1 MALLGQGFEDPRSA
15 AVMALAGGLLRGD
28 FGGGLLGANQAY
40 GQATD
45 RQRAAQD
52 SVMQGR
58 LREMQLKNYESE
70 IAARGLTA
78 EKEARKNKLI
88 EGLLGTG
95 APMSPGAFAPSSDGM
110 GPVMPQSAAPTSGG
124 GLSGMNI
131 NQIAALK
138 LAGVDL
144 GDLYKF
150 SQTPQEFKGGSIY
163 RDPVTGAERTIP
175 KLPDGMTMSGGQA
188 GYVPGFAEA
197 QVGLEGNRQK
207 AIEEAKARQDLVT
220 VTGNDGI
227 PRLVPKSSITMPQ
240 AQGGQPSMQ
249 VTPEQQRG
257 ADAERIRILQREL
270 QNPNLSLPDRQ
281 AITNELQRTQTAQVS
296 PGFPQSMMGV
306 QAGLSPQQSAQA
318 KALETAA
325 TQKEMTGARQS
336 EARAKDVKTA
346 TQFLQIANQAEALLK
361 EGPTASGIGSAVD
374 ATAALFGKSTKG
386 AELAQQLKA
395 LGGWLVANVPRMEGS
410 QSNFDVGN
418 YQTMAADVS
427 NDRLPAERRLAA
439 LQSIKDMMNSTITGR
454 PVERGIGKVQ
464 PYTDPDKERRYQEY
478 KNRSGQ

>member
-1 MALLGQGFEDPRSA
+1 MSLLGQGFEDPRSA

-40 GQATD
+40 GQSVD

-52 SVMQGR
+52 ALMQGR

-70 IAARGLTA
+70 IAARGLAA

-88 EGLLGTG
+88 EGLLGAG
-95 APMSPGAFAPSSDGM
+95 APMSAGAFAPSSDGM
-110 GPVMPQSAAPTSGG
+110 GPVMPQSAAPVGG
-124 GLSGMNI
+124 GLANMNI

-175 KLPDGMTMSGGQA
+175 KLPEGMTMDGGRA
-188 GYVPGFAEA
+188 GFVPGFAGAQVDLEA
-197 QVGLEGNRQK
+197 QRQA
-207 AIEEAKARQDLVT
+207 AIEAAKASQDLVT
-220 VTGNDGI
+220 VTGPDGI
-227 PRLVPKSSITMPQ
+227 PRFVTRASITQPQ
-240 AQGGQPSMQ
+240 QTPARQPSMQ
-249 VTPEQQRG
+249 VTPGQQRG
-257 ADAERIRILQREL
+257 ADVERIRILQQEL
-270 QNPNLSLPDRQ
+270 QNPALAPADRQ

-296 PGFPQSMMGV
+296 PGFPQSLGA

-325 TQKEMTGARQS
+325 TQKEMTGARQA

-374 ATAALFGKSTKG
+374 AAAAVFGKSTRG

-395 LGGWLVANVPRMEGS
+395 LGGWLVANVPRMEGP

-439 LQSIKDMMNSTITGR
+439 LQSIKDMMNSTITGK

-464 PYTDPDKERRYQEY
+464 PYEDPEKERRYQEY

>member
-1 MALLGQGFEDPRSA
+1 MSLLGQGFEDPRSA

-40 GQATD
+40 
-45 RQRAAQD
+45 AQ
-52 SVMQGR
+52 SQEGAFKKR
-58 LREMQLKNYESE
+58 LGEMQIKNYESE
-70 IAARGLTA
+70 IAARGLAA

-88 EGLLGTG
+88 EGLLGAG
-95 APMSPGAFAPSSDGM
+95 APMSAGAFAPSSDGM
-110 GPVMPQSAAPTSGG
+110 GPVMPQSAAPVGG
-124 GLSGMNI
+124 GLANMNI

-175 KLPDGMTMSGGQA
+175 KLPEGMTMDGGRA
-188 GYVPGFAEA
+188 GFVPGFAGAQVDLEA
-197 QVGLEGNRQK
+197 QRQA
-207 AIEEAKARQDLVT
+207 AIEAAKASQDLVT
-220 VTGNDGI
+220 VTGPDGI
-227 PRLVPKSSITMPQ
+227 PRFVTRASITQPQ
-240 AQGGQPSMQ
+240 QTPARQPSMQ
-249 VTPEQQRG
+249 VTPGQQRG
-257 ADAERIRILQREL
+257 ADVERIRILQQEL
-270 QNPNLSLPDRQ
+270 QNPALAPADRQ

-296 PGFPQSMMGV
+296 PGFPQSLGA

-325 TQKEMTGARQS
+325 TQKEMTGARQA

-374 ATAALFGKSTKG
+374 AAAAVFGKSTRG

-395 LGGWLVANVPRMEGS
+395 LGGWLVANVPRMEGP

-418 YQTMAADVS
+418 YQTMAADVA

-439 LQSIKDMMNSTITGR
+439 LQSIKDMMNSTITGK
-454 PVERGIGKVQ
+454 PIERGIGKVQ
-464 PYTDPDKERRYQEY
+464 PYEDPEKERRYQEY